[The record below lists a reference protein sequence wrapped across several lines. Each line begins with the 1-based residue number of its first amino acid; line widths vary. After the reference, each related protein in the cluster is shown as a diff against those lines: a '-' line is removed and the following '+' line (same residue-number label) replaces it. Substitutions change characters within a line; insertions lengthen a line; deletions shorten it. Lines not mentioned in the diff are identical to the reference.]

1 MIKKNSSIELRLY
14 PNKEQKILLDK
25 TFGCCR
31 KVWNIALAECIK
43 SYNETGLFKHNNYPS
58 YFEEYPYLK
67 EVEAQALNQS
77 LQDLNK
83 AFKNRFS
90 KIAKHKTGFPKF
102 KSKRAKQSYRTCQ
115 PRPNA
120 LKIKTVT
127 IPKIGDIKFRGKHRV
142 GEDWKI
148 KSITISKSPTGKY
161 HASLCYE
168 YFIEEPYIEL
178 SIQNSIGLDYKSD
191 GLYVDNQGNKP
202 DYPKFYRIYEQ
213 KLTFEQRKLSHM
225 KKGSSNYYK
234 QKLKIAKIHEKIA
247 NCRKDFLHKLSY
259 SLTNTY
265 DYVFVEDL
273 NMQNISQFL
282 KLGKST
288 HDNGFG
294 MFKSMLSYK
303 LQDRGKVF
311 HKIDKWFASST
322 ICSNCG
328 TKHKEIVSSLSIRKW
343 TCPTCGY
350 SHDRDINAAI
360 NIRKQGIK
368 ETVGTTGLA
377 CECL

>member
-1 MIKKNSSIELRLY
+1 MIKKNSAIELRLY

-90 KIAKHKTGFPKF
+90 KTSKHKTGFPKF

-120 LKIKTVT
+120 LKDKIVT
-127 IPKIGDIKFRGKHRV
+127 IPKIGDIKFRGKPRV
-142 GEDWKI
+142 SEDWKL

-161 HASLCYE
+161 HASLLYE
-168 YFIEEPYIEL
+168 FYVEEPHVEL
-178 SIQNSIGLDYKSD
+178 NIYNSIGLDYKSD

-202 DYPKFYRIYEQ
+202 DYHKFFRLYES
-213 KLTFEQRKLSHM
+213 KLAFEQRKLSHM

-234 QKLKIAKIHEKIA
+234 QKLKIAKVHEKIA

-259 SLTNTY
+259 SLANTY

-273 NMQNISQFL
+273 NMQSISQCL

-294 MFKSMLSYK
+294 MFRSMLSYK
-303 LQDRGKVF
+303 LQDRRKVF
-311 HKIDKWFASST
+311 HKIDKWYASST

-328 TKHKEIVSSLSIRKW
+328 IKHKDIVSSLSIRKW
-343 TCPTCGY
+343 TCPTCGC
-350 SHDRDINAAI
+350 SHDRDINAAV
-360 NIRKQGIK
+360 NIRQQGIK